1 MFIFWDSLN
10 KTYFIMTHHYSAL
23 KPIFLTIKMK
33 IQLKFTKNILD
44 ALPGIIPG
52 GISVEDFSAIVKTND
67 HESKEILENFFKMG
81 IGSKQN
87 ERYYFEE
94 SDKLKTAIMLIE
106 NGFPL
111 DEIAIALNWRDF
123 EGLTAEIL
131 ESKNFAIIKNLI
143 LTKPRMEI
151 DVIRIRLG
159 VAMLIDCKHWK
170 KYDSSSLSTA
180 VKKQVERTKHYISKT
195 PGAIAVP
202 VIVTLYHDKID
213 FIDRVPIVPI
223 FQFSSFVD
231 EFYGHLEDM
240 NTIES

>member
-1 MFIFWDSLN
+1 MI
-10 KTYFIMTHHYSAL
+10 
-23 KPIFLTIKMK
+23 

-52 GISVEDFSAIVKTND
+52 GISVQDFSAITKTNAV
-67 HESKEILENFFKMG
+67 ESKKILEKFFKSG
-81 IGSKQN
+81 IGSKQ
-87 ERYYFEE
+87 EGKYYFEE

-111 DEIAIALNWRDF
+111 DEIAIALNWKDF

-131 ESKNFAIIKNLI
+131 EAKNFAIIKNLI

-151 DVIRIRLG
+151 DVIGIRLG

-170 KYDSSSLSTA
+170 KYSSSALTNA

-195 PGAIAVP
+195 PGSIAVP
-202 VIVTLYHDKID
+202 VIVTLYQDKID

-231 EFYGHLEDM
+231 EFYGNLEDM
-240 NTIES
+240 KTVEP